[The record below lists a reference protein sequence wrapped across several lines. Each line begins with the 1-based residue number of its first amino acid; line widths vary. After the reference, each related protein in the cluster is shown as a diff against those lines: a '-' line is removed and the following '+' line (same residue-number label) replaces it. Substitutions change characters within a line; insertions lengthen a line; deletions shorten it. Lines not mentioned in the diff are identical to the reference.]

1 MILVDVQGKSDLAT
15 SASDMPG
22 SQDVRFPSVGGAH
35 GVVALEYVMVVVV
48 VKKDNSEESM
58 DTNDTHSSNNN
69 AKDHNIS

>member
-35 GVVALEYVMVVVV
+35 GVVAWVDVMVVVV
-48 VKKDNSEESM
+48 VNKINPKNQW
-58 DTNDTHSSNNN
+58 NNN
-69 AKDHNIS
+69 NNIII